1 MGNAQEL
8 DSNRNT
14 QGNYFTIDAVAN
26 NRRQIYKFSHSLRGN
41 LIIIITL
48 YIGY

>member
-1 MGNAQEL
+1 MGNTQEL
-8 DSNRNT
+8 DCNRYT
-14 QGNYFTIDAVAN
+14 QGKFIKIDAAAI

-48 YIGY
+48 YIGD